1 MRWCVQ
7 YALRQHDL
15 GTELGDKPLHEMPF
29 ARAIKLATGTV
40 SVVDSQGLCFTR
52 IWCGE

>member
-29 ARAIKLATGTV
+29 ARAIKLARGTV
-40 SVVDSQGLCFTR
+40 SVVDSKGECFSR
-52 IWCGE
+52 VWCGK